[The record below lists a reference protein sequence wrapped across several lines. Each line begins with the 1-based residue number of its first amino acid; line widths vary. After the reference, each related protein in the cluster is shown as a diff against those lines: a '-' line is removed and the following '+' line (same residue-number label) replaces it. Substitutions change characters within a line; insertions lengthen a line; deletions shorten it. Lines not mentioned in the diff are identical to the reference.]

1 MAKETI
7 ELSFL
12 VDVAAFEINLP
23 SSLSLEVGDDTLSYP
38 VENNATYDVAVSEE
52 LEDKVTAEVI
62 TDANENKFLQVKV
75 VATTVESKLTGSIT
89 VTPNGESASQIA
101 VELASNV
108 TPVQPEP
115 QPEVP
120 EPQPEVPEVEKPNID
135 DDTDIPDDNSLFLK
149 FVGVEAGQKIELK
162 KGRNK
167 ILYFKTN
174 GDKYT
179 VATAV
184 EGNVTVQTVEEIAKQ
199 KGENPYKVVKLKVTG
214 VSESSDVKISVQAER
229 GKDDTELTA
238 NETISVEKDKTVK
251 LDVTTN
257 ADSFNYE
264 VTPNDGTIINV
275 EQVEGGLNITGVAE
289 GTATIVI
296 KATAEGCNESS
307 VTVTVTVTAA
317 AAAPSKPD
325 ASEGED
331 GESQTE

>member
-1 MAKETI
+1 MAKETL

-12 VDVAAFEINLP
+12 VDVAEFEINLP
-23 SSLSLEVGDDTLSYP
+23 SSLSLKVGDDTLNYP
-38 VENNATYDVAVSEE
+38 IENNATYNVAVSEE
-52 LEDKVTAEVI
+52 LQDKVTAGVI

-89 VTPNGESASQIA
+89 VTPDGESASQIA
-101 VELASNV
+101 VELASNA
-108 TPVQPEP
+108 TPVEPQPEP

-120 EPQPEVPEVEKPNID
+120 EVPEVERPNID

-179 VATAV
+179 VGTSV
-184 EGNVTVQTVEEIAKQ
+184 EGDVTVQTVEEIAKQ

-214 VSESSDVKISVQAER
+214 VSKSSDVKISVQAER

-238 NETISVEKDKTVK
+238 NENHSVEKDKTVK

-257 ADSFNYE
+257 ASSFSHE
-264 VTPNDGTIINV
+264 VTQGNENITVAPID
-275 EQVEGGLNITGVAE
+275 GGLNITGVAE
-289 GTATIVI
+289 GTATIII

-317 AAAPSKPD
+317 AVTPD
-325 ASEGED
+325 ASEDGQSPEGE
-331 GESQTE
+331 GQTE